1 MCDANE
7 LNNFYSRFERA
18 ATVDPPGKLAVTW
31 EDKGLSLTVK
41 EVERQLKAINANKAP
56 GPDGIHPHSLRI
68 GATSLAI
75 PLHQLFMRSIKEQTV
90 PSLWK
95 QSDLKPIPKGPK
107 PTKEVSDYRPIA
119 LTSVVVK
126 TLEKLLLNHMRAS
139 VQGDRRQFAYCP
151 NRSTQDAL
159 ICLTDYIILHI
170 DARAANYAR
179 CLFIDFSSAFN
190 TLRPSILVETL
201 QRLEVDGNI
210 IGWLNSFLTNRKR
223 RVVTRESRS
232 AWSTTNV
239 GTPQGSVISPFLF
252 TLYAD
257 NLKSEEP
264 SVQIFKYANDIAL
277 VGCCS
282 GTAGE
287 ESYSKEV
294 NRTSKGLLL
303 NESKTKELIFTVAR
317 KPPAT
322 RSIIIDAKPIEQ
334 VQSFKHL
341 GTILTGNF
349 DFTLNVDAR
358 VSKAQQRLYTLKRLR
373 YAEADVALYN
383 VCYSAFIHSVLC
395 CHLVPFYN
403 HISAKSARAIRR
415 ITSTA
420 NSISGRQFK
429 HPFSDIE
436 QQQKNIALS
445 IYCDQ
450 NHPFTDLT
458 VKLPSGRI
466 RSSKHR
472 TFCGKKCFLAVFTN
486 CVNLLYKR

>member
-1 MCDANE
+1 
-7 LNNFYSRFERA
+7 
-18 ATVDPPGKLAVTW
+18 
-31 EDKGLSLTVK
+31 
-41 EVERQLKAINANKAP
+41 
-56 GPDGIHPHSLRI
+56 
-68 GATSLAI
+68 
-75 PLHQLFMRSIKEQTV
+75 
-90 PSLWK
+90 
-95 QSDLKPIPKGPK
+95 
-107 PTKEVSDYRPIA
+107 
-119 LTSVVVK
+119 
-126 TLEKLLLNHMRAS
+126 MRAS
-139 VQGDRRQFAYCP
+139 AQCDRQQFVYCP